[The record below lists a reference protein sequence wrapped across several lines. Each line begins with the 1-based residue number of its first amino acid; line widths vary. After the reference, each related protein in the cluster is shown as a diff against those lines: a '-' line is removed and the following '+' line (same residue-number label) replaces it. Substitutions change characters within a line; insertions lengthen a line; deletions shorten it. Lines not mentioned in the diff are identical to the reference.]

1 MMGVGESGI
10 DLDNDSELL
19 DCASAGMPDTE
30 LDTYNDKI
38 ASSRVRSVNK
48 SPSRGYNR
56 YSDELQHS

>member
-19 DCASAGMPDTE
+19 DCVSAGVPDTE
-30 LDTYNDKI
+30 LDTYNEKI
-38 ASSRVRSVNK
+38 ASSRVRSVNNQ
-48 SPSRGYNR
+48 SRRYNR